1 MAMIGH
7 GVGKVM
13 GRNPHI
19 GLEKDS
25 IQFTNNPF
33 GGVGAITL
41 GNAVVFNGNPNDPQ
55 DSKGADWTRRDGMTP
70 ERSYKDHEDHEDQH
84 VKQGETL
91 GPLYLPSN
99 LLSGAYALA
108 RDHDWHGD
116 WNWNER
122 GPEGNPPR
130 PWARRPR

>member
-25 IQFTNNPF
+25 IHFTNNPF

-55 DSKGADWTRRDGMTP
+55 GSKGADWTRRDGMTP
-70 ERSYKDHEDHEDQH
+70 ERSYKDHEDQH